1 MPFAK
6 IIYFKG
12 KTKDETYLKRNETY
26 VEAMR
31 RETYVSLQ
39 ANERLKNKNVH
50 NSFII
55 NYIKKRMRSFKAK
68 TTAFCIGLCLLG
80 AATAERAQAAPER
93 VSAVE
98 QTKLAT
104 GRVSDSQSPLIGAT
118 VMEKGTSNGTIT
130 DMDGKFTLNV
140 RSGATLVISY
150 VGYVT
155 QEIKAGTDMRI
166 TLSEDGHSVNEVI
179 VIGYGTQRR
188 EAVTGSVANVSG
200 EKLNQFAA
208 TNAAQALQGRVA
220 GVLMTQTSSK
230 PGEEMQIRI
239 RGQRSLTASN
249 DPLIVLDGIPFMG
262 QLSDIN
268 PADIKSMDIL
278 KDASATAIYGSRGA
292 NGVILITTEKGSM
305 GTPAKVS
312 YNGYVSF
319 KKIFSKYPMM
329 DGPTFSK
336 FRKAAGLYQNSLD
349 EDDNTNTDWQ
359 DLYYQTGVSH
369 NHDVSV
375 SGGTNG
381 GSYSFGAGYYH
392 DESVVP
398 TEGYDR
404 VSVRGNFDQMV
415 GKWFRFGLS
424 TNNSYRKSQ
433 GVNDMYGVLSKS
445 PLASP
450 YDENGNLKRYISLPA
465 DDQTVVTK
473 ETVKRD
479 KDVWLNENKGIGTY
493 NTLFGEVKCPWVEGL
508 SYRINIG
515 LNFRSSKGGNF
526 TGTGVNNKDANAVN
540 GAGISENQTRNWTVE
555 NLVTFDRTFAE
566 KHNLNVVGMY
576 SAEQTTY
583 ESTGASAQG
592 IPADFFQYYALDK
605 ATGQLNVNNY
615 NYWQS
620 GLMSWMGRVMYSYDN
635 KYMLSVALRSDAS
648 SRLAKGHQWH
658 TYPAVSAG
666 WNIARESF
674 MENLTWID
682 NLKLRVGYGETS
694 NQSVNPYSTL
704 GGLAVRNYN
713 FGSTYKA
720 GYYVNALPNPELGW
734 EYSKTWNFGLD
745 FSLLSGRLFGS
756 FEYYIQKT
764 KDILLDVT
772 MPSTSGV
779 NSYTGNIG
787 NTENKG
793 FELTL
798 NGIIID
804 NKDGWKW
811 EAGINLYA
819 NRNKLTKL
827 TGADVVKPDGTKEPE
842 RDEANR
848 WFVGH
853 PIDVIFDYEYEGL
866 WNESDLKTGPDGK
879 TNLDILEPGGN
890 LGMIKVKYTGDY
902 DANGMPVRAI
912 GADDR
917 QIMSMEPDL
926 IGGFNTTVGYKSFDL
941 TMIGAFQIGGKLIS
955 AIHSSNG
962 YLNMLTGRR
971 GQLDVDYWTPENTGA
986 KYPKPGGIQSGD
998 NPKYGSTLG
1007 YFDAGY
1013 LKVRAITLGYNFDNL
1028 KAVKDFGITRLRL
1041 YATVQNPFVLFSPF
1055 NNESGLDP
1063 ETNSW
1068 ATQNTAV
1075 AVEGYNG
1082 KHRMPIVG
1090 YNTPATRNFLFG
1102 INLTF

>member
-1 MPFAK
+1 MHVNLRK
-6 IIYFKG
+6 SV
-12 KTKDETYLKRNETY
+12 LC
-26 VEAMR
+26 V
-31 RETYVSLQ
+31 
-39 ANERLKNKNVH
+39 
-50 NSFII
+50 
-55 NYIKKRMRSFKAK
+55 
-68 TTAFCIGLCLLG
+68 GLCSLAGLMG
-80 AATAERAQAAPER
+80 TPQTATAAPDSQS
-93 VSAVE
+93 VTAVQ
-98 QTKLAT
+98 QTKKVT
-104 GRVSDSQSPLIGAT
+104 GRVSDSMGTLIGAT
-118 VMEKGTSNGTIT
+118 IMEKGTTNGVVT
-130 DMDGKFTLNV
+130 DYDGNFSINV
-140 RSGATLVISY
+140 QPGATLVVSY
-150 VGYVT
+150 VGYVS
-155 QEIKAGTDMRI
+155 QEIKVGNQSNLNIM
-166 TLSEDGHSVNEVI
+166 LEDEGRNLNEVV

-188 EAVTGSVANVSG
+188 EAVTGSVANVNG
-200 EKLNQFAA
+200 EKLNQIAA

-220 GVLMTQTSSK
+220 GVLMTQTGSK
-230 PGEEMQIRI
+230 PGDEMQIRI
-239 RGQRSLTASN
+239 RGQRSLSASN

-268 PADIKSMDIL
+268 PTDIKSMDIL

-292 NGVILITTEKGSM
+292 NGVIIITTAKGNQ
-305 GTPAKVS
+305 GVPAKVS

-319 KKIFSKYPMM
+319 KTVFHKYPMM

-336 FRKAAGLYQNSLD
+336 FREYAGLYKNSLD
-349 EDDNTNTDWQ
+349 ESDNTNTDWQ

-375 SGGTNG
+375 AGGTNG

-404 VSVRGNFDQMV
+404 ISVRGNFDQTV

-424 TNNSYRKSQ
+424 TNNSYRKTQ

-445 PLASP
+445 PLTSP
-450 YDENGNLKRYISLPA
+450 YDENGELRRYVSLPA
-465 DDQTVVTK
+465 DDQSVVTK
-473 ETVKRD
+473 ETVERD
-479 KDVWLNENKGIGTY
+479 KDVWLNENKGIGSY
-493 NTLFGEVKCPWVEGL
+493 NTLFGEVKCPWIEGL

-515 LNFRSSKGGNF
+515 LNYRSSKGGGF
-526 TGTGVNNKDANAVN
+526 TGTGVNNKDPKAVN
-540 GAGISENQTRNWTVE
+540 SGWISENQTYNWAVE
-555 NLVTFDRTFAE
+555 NLITYDHTFAE

-583 ESTGASAQG
+583 ESTGANAQD
-592 IPADFFQYYALDK
+592 IPADYFQYFALDK
-605 ATGQLNVNNY
+605 ATGQANLTGY

-620 GLMSWMGRVMYSYDN
+620 GLISWMGRVMYSYDN

-666 WNIARESF
+666 WNIAREDF
-674 MENLTWID
+674 MRDITWVD

-694 NQSVNPYSTL
+694 NQSINPYSTL

-713 FGSTYKA
+713 FGDTYKA

-745 FSLLSGRLFGS
+745 FSLFNGRLSGSL
-756 FEYYIQKT
+756 EYYSQKT
-764 KDILLDVT
+764 NDILLDVSL
-772 MPSTSGV
+772 PSTSGV
-779 NSYTGNIG
+779 SSYTGNIG

-798 NGIIID
+798 NGVIID
-804 NKDGWKW
+804 NKNGWNW
-811 EAGINLYA
+811 EAGINLYQ

-827 TGADVVKPDGTKEPE
+827 TGAVDENGKPVP
-842 RDEANR
+842 DEGNR
-848 WFVGH
+848 WFPGH
-853 PIDVIFDYEYEGL
+853 PIDVIYDYKYIGL
-866 WNESDLKTGPDGK
+866 WQAGEEDLM
-879 TNLDILEPGGN
+879 NVLEPGGN
-890 LGMIKVKYTGDY
+890 IGMIKVAHDKALDE
-902 DANGMPVRAI
+902 NGKPTRQI
-912 GADDR
+912 GAEDR
-917 QIMSMEPDL
+917 EIMSMEPDL
-926 IGGFNTTVGYKSFDL
+926 IGGFNTTVAYKNLDL
-941 TMIGAFQIGGKLIS
+941 TVIGAFQIGGKLIS
-955 AIHSSNG
+955 AIHSANG

-971 GQLDVDYWTPENTGA
+971 GQLDVDYWTENNTGA

-1013 LKVRAITLGYNFDNL
+1013 LKVRAITLGYNFTDL
-1028 KAVKDFGITRLRL
+1028 KAIKDLGISRLRL

-1063 ETNSW
+1063 ETNSF
-1068 ATQNTAV
+1068 ANQNTAV
-1075 AVEGYNG
+1075 GIDGYTG
-1082 KHRMPIVG
+1082 KHKMPIVG

-1102 INLTF
+1102 INVTF

>member
-1 MPFAK
+1 M
-6 IIYFKG
+6 
-12 KTKDETYLKRNETY
+12 
-26 VEAMR
+26 
-31 RETYVSLQ
+31 
-39 ANERLKNKNVH
+39 
-50 NSFII
+50 
-55 NYIKKRMRSFKAK
+55 SFKAK
-68 TTAFCIGLCLLG
+68 KTALCVGLCLIG
-80 AATAERAQAAPER
+80 MIGAQQASAATESVASVQQTRQASGH
-93 VSAVE
+93 V
-98 QTKLAT
+98 T
-104 GRVSDSQSPLIGAT
+104 DSQGPLIGAT
-118 VMEKGTSNGTIT
+118 VMEKGTTNGTVT
-130 DMDGKFTLNV
+130 DFGGNFTLNV
-140 RSGATLVISY
+140 KPGATLVISY
-150 VGYVT
+150 VGYET
-155 QEIKAGTDMRI
+155 QEVKESSHVSVILK
-166 TLSEDGHSVNEVI
+166 EDGHVVNEVV

-188 EAVTGSVANVSG
+188 EAVTGSVANIGG
-200 EKLNQFAA
+200 EKLNQVAA

-239 RGQRSLTASN
+239 RGQRSLSASN

-268 PADIKSMDIL
+268 PSDIKSLDIL

-292 NGVILITTEKGSM
+292 NGVIIITTVKGTQ

-319 KKIFSKYPMM
+319 KKVFHKYPMM
-329 DGPTFSK
+329 DGPAFSK
-336 FRKAAGLYQNSLD
+336 MRQYAGLYQNSLD
-349 EDDNTNTDWQ
+349 ENDNTNTDWQ

-375 SGGTNG
+375 AGGTNG

-415 GKWFRFGLS
+415 GKYFRFGLS
-424 TNNSYRKSQ
+424 TNNSYRKNK

-465 DDQTVVTK
+465 DDQSVVTK
-473 ETVKRD
+473 ETVERD
-479 KDVWLNENKGIGTY
+479 KEVWLNENKGIGSY
-493 NTLFGEVKCPWVEGL
+493 NTIFGELKCPWIEGL

-540 GAGISENQTRNWTVE
+540 GGGISENQTRNWAVE
-555 NLVTFDRTFAE
+555 NLLTFDRTFAE
-566 KHNLNVVGMY
+566 KHNLNVVAMY

-583 ESTGASAQG
+583 ESSGAGVQD
-592 IPADFFQYYALDK
+592 IPADYFQYYALDK
-605 ATGQLNVNNY
+605 AVGQVNLNNY

-620 GLMSWMGRVMYSYDN
+620 GLVSWMGRVMYSYDN
-635 KYMLSVALRSDAS
+635 KYMISAALRSDAS

-674 MENLTWID
+674 MEGTKNWLD
-682 NLKLRVGYGETS
+682 NLKLRIGYGETS
-694 NQSVNPYSTL
+694 NQSINPYSTL

-745 FSLLSGRLFGS
+745 FSLFNGRLSGS
-756 FEYYIQKT
+756 FEYYTQKT
-764 KDILLDVT
+764 NDILLDVSL
-772 MPSTSGV
+772 PSTSGV
-779 NSYTGNIG
+779 SSYVGNIG
-787 NTENKG
+787 NTQNKG
-793 FELTL
+793 WELTL

-804 NKDGWKW
+804 NKNGWNW
-811 EAGINLYA
+811 EAGINLYQ

-827 TGADVVKPDGTKEPE
+827 TGAVDANGNPVPDK
-842 RDEANR
+842 ANR
-848 WFVGH
+848 WFIDQ
-853 PIDVIFDYEYEGL
+853 PIDVIYDYKYDGL
-866 WNESDLKTGPDGK
+866 WNESDVYPVTIKNEDGTTTET
-879 TNLDILEPGGN
+879 TNFAILEPGGN
-890 LGMIKVKYTGDY
+890 IGMIKVAHERALDE
-902 DANGMPVRAI
+902 NGVPTRQI
-912 GADDR
+912 GEDDR
-917 QIMSMEPDL
+917 EVMSMEPDL
-926 IGGFNTTVGYKSFDL
+926 IGGFNTTVGYKGFDL
-941 TMIGAFQIGGKLIS
+941 TIIGAFQIGGKLIS
-955 AIHSSNG
+955 AIHSANG

-971 GQLDVDYWTPENTGA
+971 GQLDVDYWTEQNTGA

-1007 YFDAGY
+1007 YFNAGY
-1013 LKVRAITLGYNFDNL
+1013 LKFRAITLGYNFDNL
-1028 KAVKDFGITRLRL
+1028 KAIKNFGISRLRL

-1063 ETNSW
+1063 ETNSF

-1075 AVEGYNG
+1075 GIDGYTG
-1082 KHRMPIVG
+1082 KHKMPIVG
-1090 YNTPATRNFLFG
+1090 YNTPATRNFIFG
-1102 INLTF
+1102 LNLTF

>member
-1 MPFAK
+1 M
-6 IIYFKG
+6 
-12 KTKDETYLKRNETY
+12 
-26 VEAMR
+26 
-31 RETYVSLQ
+31 
-39 ANERLKNKNVH
+39 
-50 NSFII
+50 
-55 NYIKKRMRSFKAK
+55 SFKAK
-68 TTAFCIGLCLLG
+68 KTALCVGLCLIG
-80 AATAERAQAAPER
+80 MIGAQQASAATESVASVQQTRQASGH
-93 VSAVE
+93 V
-98 QTKLAT
+98 T
-104 GRVSDSQSPLIGAT
+104 DSQGPLIGAT
-118 VMEKGTSNGTIT
+118 VMEKGTTNGTVT
-130 DMDGKFTLNV
+130 DFDGNFTLNV
-140 RSGATLVISY
+140 KPGATLVISY
-150 VGYVT
+150 VGYET
-155 QEIKAGTDMRI
+155 QEVKESSHVSVILK
-166 TLSEDGHSVNEVI
+166 EDGHVVNEVV

-188 EAVTGSVANVSG
+188 EAVTGSVANIGG
-200 EKLNQFAA
+200 EKLNQVAA

-239 RGQRSLTASN
+239 RGQRSLSASN

-268 PADIKSMDIL
+268 PSDIKSLDIL

-292 NGVILITTEKGSM
+292 NGVIIITTVKGTQ

-319 KKIFSKYPMM
+319 KKVFHKYPMM

-336 FRKAAGLYQNSLD
+336 MRQYAGLYQNSLD
-349 EDDNTNTDWQ
+349 ENDNTNTDWQ

-375 SGGTNG
+375 AGGTNG

-415 GKWFRFGLS
+415 GKYFRFGLS
-424 TNNSYRKSQ
+424 TNNSYRKNQ

-465 DDQTVVTK
+465 DDQSVVTK
-473 ETVKRD
+473 ETVERD
-479 KDVWLNENKGIGTY
+479 KEVWLNENKGIGSY
-493 NTLFGEVKCPWVEGL
+493 NTIFGELKCPWVEGL

-540 GAGISENQTRNWTVE
+540 GGGISENQTRNWAVE
-555 NLVTFDRTFAE
+555 NLLTFDRTFAE
-566 KHNLNVVGMY
+566 KHNLNVVAMY

-583 ESTGASAQG
+583 ESSGAGVQD
-592 IPADFFQYYALDK
+592 IPADYFQYYALDK
-605 ATGQLNVNNY
+605 AVGQVNLNNY

-620 GLMSWMGRVMYSYDN
+620 GLVSWMGRVMYSYDN
-635 KYMLSVALRSDAS
+635 KYMISAALRSDAS

-674 MENLTWID
+674 MEGTKNWLD
-682 NLKLRVGYGETS
+682 NLKLRIGYGETS
-694 NQSVNPYSTL
+694 NQSINPYSTL

-745 FSLLSGRLFGS
+745 FSLFNGRLSGS
-756 FEYYIQKT
+756 FEYYTQKT
-764 KDILLDVT
+764 NDILLDVSL
-772 MPSTSGV
+772 PSTSGV
-779 NSYTGNIG
+779 SSYVGNIG

-793 FELTL
+793 WELTL

-804 NKDGWKW
+804 NKNGWNW
-811 EAGINLYA
+811 EAGINLYQ

-827 TGADVVKPDGTKEPE
+827 TGALDENGNPVPDK
-842 RDEANR
+842 ANR
-848 WFVGH
+848 WFIDQ
-853 PIDVIFDYEYEGL
+853 PIDVIYDYKYDGL
-866 WNESDLKTGPDGK
+866 WNESDVYPVTIKNEDGTTTET
-879 TNLDILEPGGN
+879 TNFAILEPGGN
-890 LGMIKVKYTGDY
+890 IGMIKVAHERALDE
-902 DANGMPVRAI
+902 NGVPTRQI
-912 GADDR
+912 GEDDR
-917 QIMSMEPDL
+917 EVMSMEPDL
-926 IGGFNTTVGYKSFDL
+926 IGGFNTTVGYKGFDL
-941 TMIGAFQIGGKLIS
+941 TIIGAFQIGGKLIS
-955 AIHSSNG
+955 AIHSANG

-971 GQLDVDYWTPENTGA
+971 GQLDVDYWTEQNTGA

-1007 YFDAGY
+1007 YFNAGY
-1013 LKVRAITLGYNFDNL
+1013 LKFRAITLGYNFDNL
-1028 KAVKDFGITRLRL
+1028 KAIKNFGISRLRL

-1063 ETNSW
+1063 ETNSF

-1075 AVEGYNG
+1075 GIDGYTG
-1082 KHRMPIVG
+1082 KHKMPIVG
-1090 YNTPATRNFLFG
+1090 YNTPATRNFIFG
-1102 INLTF
+1102 LNLTF

>member
-1 MPFAK
+1 MHVNLRK
-6 IIYFKG
+6 SV
-12 KTKDETYLKRNETY
+12 LC
-26 VEAMR
+26 V
-31 RETYVSLQ
+31 
-39 ANERLKNKNVH
+39 
-50 NSFII
+50 
-55 NYIKKRMRSFKAK
+55 
-68 TTAFCIGLCLLG
+68 GLCSLAGLMG
-80 AATAERAQAAPER
+80 TPQTATAAPDSQS
-93 VSAVE
+93 VTAVQ
-98 QTKLAT
+98 QTKKVT
-104 GRVSDSQSPLIGAT
+104 GRVSDSMGTLIGAT
-118 VMEKGTSNGTIT
+118 IMEKGTTNGVVT
-130 DMDGKFTLNV
+130 DYDGNFSINV
-140 RSGATLVISY
+140 QPGATLVVSY
-150 VGYVT
+150 VGYVS
-155 QEIKAGTDMRI
+155 QEIKVGNQSNLNIM
-166 TLSEDGHSVNEVI
+166 LEDEGRNLNEVV

-188 EAVTGSVANVSG
+188 EAVTGSVANVNG
-200 EKLNQFAA
+200 EKLNQIAA

-220 GVLMTQTSSK
+220 GVLMTQTGSK
-230 PGEEMQIRI
+230 PGDEMQIRI
-239 RGQRSLTASN
+239 RGQRSLSASN

-268 PADIKSMDIL
+268 PTDIKSMDIL

-292 NGVILITTEKGSM
+292 NGVIIITTAKGNQ
-305 GTPAKVS
+305 GVPAKVS

-319 KKIFSKYPMM
+319 KTVFHKYPMM

-336 FRKAAGLYQNSLD
+336 FREYAGLYKNSLD
-349 EDDNTNTDWQ
+349 ESDNTNTDWQ

-375 SGGTNG
+375 AGGTNG

-404 VSVRGNFDQMV
+404 ISVRGNFDQTV

-424 TNNSYRKSQ
+424 TNNSYRKTQ

-445 PLASP
+445 PLTSP
-450 YDENGNLKRYISLPA
+450 YDENGELRRYVSLPA
-465 DDQTVVTK
+465 DDQSVVTK
-473 ETVKRD
+473 ETVERD
-479 KDVWLNENKGIGTY
+479 KDVWLNENKGIGSY
-493 NTLFGEVKCPWVEGL
+493 NTLFGEVKCPWIEGL

-515 LNFRSSKGGNF
+515 LNFRSSKGGSF
-526 TGTGVNNKDANAVN
+526 TGTGVNNKDPKAVN
-540 GAGISENQTRNWTVE
+540 GGSISENQTYNWAVE
-555 NLVTFDRTFAE
+555 NLITYDHTFAE

-583 ESTGASAQG
+583 ESTGANAQD
-592 IPADFFQYYALDK
+592 IPADYFQYFALDK
-605 ATGQLNVNNY
+605 ATGQANLTGY

-620 GLMSWMGRVMYSYDN
+620 GLISWMGRVMYSYDN

-666 WNIARESF
+666 WNIAREDF
-674 MENLTWID
+674 MRDLTWID

-694 NQSVNPYSTL
+694 NQSINPYSTL

-713 FGSTYKA
+713 FGDTYKA

-745 FSLLSGRLFGS
+745 FSLFNGRLSGSL
-756 FEYYIQKT
+756 EYYSQKT
-764 KDILLDVT
+764 NDILLDVSL
-772 MPSTSGV
+772 PSTSGV
-779 NSYTGNIG
+779 SSYTGNIG

-798 NGIIID
+798 NGVIID
-804 NKDGWKW
+804 NKNGWNW
-811 EAGINLYA
+811 EAGINLYQ

-827 TGADVVKPDGTKEPE
+827 TGAVDENGKPVP
-842 RDEANR
+842 DEANR
-848 WFVGH
+848 WFPGH
-853 PIDVIFDYEYEGL
+853 PIDVIYDYKYIGL
-866 WNESDLKTGPDGK
+866 WQAGEEDLM
-879 TNLDILEPGGN
+879 NVLEPGGN
-890 LGMIKVKYTGDY
+890 IGMIKVAHDKALDE
-902 DANGMPVRAI
+902 NGKPTRQI
-912 GADDR
+912 GAEDR
-917 QIMSMEPDL
+917 EIMSMEPDL
-926 IGGFNTTVGYKSFDL
+926 IGGFNTTVAYKNLDL
-941 TMIGAFQIGGKLIS
+941 TVIGAFQIGGKLIS
-955 AIHSSNG
+955 AIHSANG

-971 GQLDVDYWTPENTGA
+971 GQLDVDYWTENNTGA

-1013 LKVRAITLGYNFDNL
+1013 LKVRAITLGYNFTDL
-1028 KAVKDFGITRLRL
+1028 KAIKDLGISRLRL

-1063 ETNSW
+1063 ETNSF
-1068 ATQNTAV
+1068 ANQNTAV
-1075 AVEGYNG
+1075 GIDGYTG
-1082 KHRMPIVG
+1082 KHKMPIVG

-1102 INLTF
+1102 INVTF

>member
-1 MPFAK
+1 M
-6 IIYFKG
+6 
-12 KTKDETYLKRNETY
+12 
-26 VEAMR
+26 
-31 RETYVSLQ
+31 
-39 ANERLKNKNVH
+39 
-50 NSFII
+50 
-55 NYIKKRMRSFKAK
+55 SFKAK
-68 TTAFCIGLCLLG
+68 KTALCVGLCFLG
-80 AATAERAQAAPER
+80 ILSAQEA
-93 VSAVE
+93 SAVTE
-98 QTKLAT
+98 SVTSVQQTKQAT
-104 GRVSDSQSPLIGAT
+104 GRVSDSQGPLIGAT
-118 VMEKGTSNGTIT
+118 VMEKGTSNGTVT
-130 DMDGKFTLNV
+130 DFNGNFSLNV
-140 RSGATLVISY
+140 KPGATLVISY
-150 VGYVT
+150 VGYES
-155 QEIKAGTDMRI
+155 QEIKAGDNLRVE
-166 TLSEDGHSVNEVI
+166 LKEDGHVVNEVV

-188 EAVTGSVANVSG
+188 EAVTGSVANIGG
-200 EKLNQFAA
+200 EKLNQIAA

-220 GVLMTQTSSK
+220 GVLMTQTSTK

-239 RGQRSLTASN
+239 RGQRSLSASN

-262 QLSDIN
+262 VLSDIN

-292 NGVILITTEKGSM
+292 NGVIIITTVKGSQ
-305 GTPAKVS
+305 GAPAKVS

-319 KKIFSKYPMM
+319 KKVFKKYPMM

-336 FRKAAGLYQNSLD
+336 FRQYAGLYQNSLD
-349 EDDNTNTDWQ
+349 ENDNTNTDWQ

-375 SGGTNG
+375 AGGTNG

-415 GKWFRFGLS
+415 GKYFRFGLS
-424 TNNSYRKSQ
+424 TNNSYRKTQ

-465 DDQTVVTK
+465 DDQSVVTK
-473 ETVKRD
+473 ETVERD
-479 KDVWLNENKGIGTY
+479 KDVWLNENKGIGSY

-540 GAGISENQTRNWTVE
+540 GGGISENQTRNWAVE
-555 NLVTFDRTFAE
+555 NLLTYDHIFAE
-566 KHNLNVVGMY
+566 KHNVNVVAMY

-583 ESTGASAQG
+583 ESTGASAQN
-592 IPADFFQYYALDK
+592 IPADYFQYYALDK
-605 ATGQLNVNNY
+605 AVGQANLTGY

-635 KYMLSVALRSDAS
+635 KYMISAALRSDAS

-666 WNIARESF
+666 WNISREQF

-694 NQSVNPYSTL
+694 NQSINPYSTL

-745 FSLLSGRLFGS
+745 FSLFSGRLYGS
-756 FEYYIQKT
+756 FEYYTQKT
-764 KDILLDVT
+764 NDILLDVSL
-772 MPSTSGV
+772 PSTSGV
-779 NSYTGNIG
+779 SSYTGNIG

-793 FELTL
+793 WELTL

-804 NKDGWKW
+804 NKNGWNW
-811 EAGINLYA
+811 EAGINLYQ

-827 TGADVVKPDGTKEPE
+827 TGALDENGNPVPDKG
-842 RDEANR
+842 NR
-848 WFVGH
+848 WFIGY
-853 PIDVIFDYEYEGL
+853 PIDVIYDYKYIGL
-866 WNESDLKTGPDGK
+866 WQAGEEAQMN
-879 TNLDILEPGGN
+879 ILEPGGN
-890 LGMIKVKYTGDY
+890 IGMIKVAHDKAL
-902 DANGMPVRAI
+902 DANGNPTRQI
-912 GADDR
+912 GEDDR
-917 QIMSMEPDL
+917 EVMSMEPDL
-926 IGGFNTTVGYKSFDL
+926 IGGFNTTVGYKGFDL
-941 TMIGAFQIGGKLIS
+941 TVIGAFQVGGKLIS
-955 AIHSSNG
+955 AIHSANG

-971 GQLDVDYWTPENTGA
+971 GQLDVDYWTEQNTGA

-1028 KAVKDFGITRLRL
+1028 KAVKDFGISRLRL
-1041 YATVQNPFVLFSPF
+1041 YATIQNPFVLFSPF

-1063 ETNSW
+1063 ETNSY
-1068 ATQNTAV
+1068 ANQNTAV
-1075 AVEGYNG
+1075 GIDGYTG

-1090 YNTPATRNFLFG
+1090 YNTPSTRNFIFG
-1102 INLTF
+1102 LNVTF

>member
-1 MPFAK
+1 M
-6 IIYFKG
+6 
-12 KTKDETYLKRNETY
+12 
-26 VEAMR
+26 
-31 RETYVSLQ
+31 
-39 ANERLKNKNVH
+39 
-50 NSFII
+50 
-55 NYIKKRMRSFKAK
+55 SFKAK
-68 TTAFCIGLCLLG
+68 KTALCVGLCLIG
-80 AATAERAQAAPER
+80 MIGAQQASAATESVASVQQTRQASGH
-93 VSAVE
+93 V
-98 QTKLAT
+98 T
-104 GRVSDSQSPLIGAT
+104 DSQGPLIGAT
-118 VMEKGTSNGTIT
+118 VMEKGTTNGTVT
-130 DMDGKFTLNV
+130 DFDGNFTLNV
-140 RSGATLVISY
+140 KPGATLVISY
-150 VGYVT
+150 VGYET
-155 QEIKAGTDMRI
+155 QEVKESSHVSVILK
-166 TLSEDGHSVNEVI
+166 EDGHVVNEVV

-188 EAVTGSVANVSG
+188 EAVTGSVANIGG
-200 EKLNQFAA
+200 EKLNQVAA

-239 RGQRSLTASN
+239 RGQRSLSASN

-268 PADIKSMDIL
+268 PSDIKSLDIL

-292 NGVILITTEKGSM
+292 NGVIIITTVKGTQ

-319 KKIFSKYPMM
+319 KKVFHKYPMM

-336 FRKAAGLYQNSLD
+336 MRQYAGLYQNSLD
-349 EDDNTNTDWQ
+349 ENDNTNTDWQ

-375 SGGTNG
+375 AGGTNG

-415 GKWFRFGLS
+415 GKYFRFGLS
-424 TNNSYRKSQ
+424 TNNSYRKNK

-465 DDQTVVTK
+465 DDQSVVTK
-473 ETVKRD
+473 ETVERD
-479 KDVWLNENKGIGTY
+479 KEVWLNENKGIGSY
-493 NTLFGEVKCPWVEGL
+493 NTIFGELKCPWIEGL

-540 GAGISENQTRNWTVE
+540 GGGISENQTRNWAVE
-555 NLVTFDRTFAE
+555 NLLTFDRTFAE
-566 KHNLNVVGMY
+566 KHNLNVVAMY

-583 ESTGASAQG
+583 ESSGAGVQD
-592 IPADFFQYYALDK
+592 IPADYFQYYALDK
-605 ATGQLNVNNY
+605 AVGQVNLNNY

-620 GLMSWMGRVMYSYDN
+620 GLVSWMGRVMYSYDN
-635 KYMLSVALRSDAS
+635 KYMISAALRSDAS

-674 MENLTWID
+674 MEGTKNWLD
-682 NLKLRVGYGETS
+682 NLKLRIGYGETS
-694 NQSVNPYSTL
+694 NQSINPYSTL

-745 FSLLSGRLFGS
+745 FSLFNGRLSGS
-756 FEYYIQKT
+756 FEYYTQKT
-764 KDILLDVT
+764 NDILLDVSL
-772 MPSTSGV
+772 PSTSGV
-779 NSYTGNIG
+779 SSYVGNIG
-787 NTENKG
+787 NTQNKG
-793 FELTL
+793 WELTL

-804 NKDGWKW
+804 NKNGWNW
-811 EAGINLYA
+811 EAGINLYQ

-827 TGADVVKPDGTKEPE
+827 TGAVDANGNPVPDK
-842 RDEANR
+842 ANR
-848 WFVGH
+848 WFIDQ
-853 PIDVIFDYEYEGL
+853 PIDVIYDYKYDGL
-866 WNESDLKTGPDGK
+866 WNESDVYPVTIKNEDGTTTET
-879 TNLDILEPGGN
+879 TNFAILEPGGN
-890 LGMIKVKYTGDY
+890 IGMIKVAHERALDE
-902 DANGMPVRAI
+902 NGVPTRQI
-912 GADDR
+912 GEDDR
-917 QIMSMEPDL
+917 EVMSMEPDL
-926 IGGFNTTVGYKSFDL
+926 IGGFNTTVGYKGFDL
-941 TMIGAFQIGGKLIS
+941 TIIGAFQIGGKLIS
-955 AIHSSNG
+955 AIHSANG

-971 GQLDVDYWTPENTGA
+971 GQLDVDYWTEQNTGA

-1007 YFDAGY
+1007 YFNAGY
-1013 LKVRAITLGYNFDNL
+1013 LKFRAITLGYNFDNL
-1028 KAVKDFGITRLRL
+1028 KAIKNFGISRLRL

-1063 ETNSW
+1063 ETNSF

-1075 AVEGYNG
+1075 GIDGYTG
-1082 KHRMPIVG
+1082 KHKMPIVG
-1090 YNTPATRNFLFG
+1090 YNTPATRNFIFG
-1102 INLTF
+1102 LNLTF